1 MFRKSIP
8 MVALAALLAV
18 TMAYAQQGASSA
30 TSTPATSSAP
40 AKAAKATK
48 MTAKKVTHVAK
59 TDLNSASKEDL
70 MKLPGMTDENAEKII
85 AGRPYKSKTE
95 LTKKNILTKAEYAKV
110 RTHVVAKRTAE
121 MKAGTAPEG
130 SKAEEAKESK
140 SQEQKE
146 NKTETPTGK

>member
-40 AKAAKATK
+40 VKAAKATK

-70 MKLPGMTDENAEKII
+70 MKLPGVTDETAEKIL
-85 AGRPYKSKTE
+85 AARPFK
-95 LTKKNILTKAEYAKV
+95 TKAELRSKGIVTKKEYAKIAMKV
-110 RTHVVAKRTAE
+110 IAKQEPTAN
-121 MKAGTAPEG
+121 A
-130 SKAEEAKESK
+130 S
-140 SQEQKE
+140 
-146 NKTETPTGK
+146 GK

>member
-70 MKLPGMTDENAEKII
+70 MKLPGVTDETAEKIV
-85 AGRPYKSKTE
+85 AARPFK
-95 LTKKNILTKAEYAKV
+95 TKAELRSKGIVTKKEYAKIAMKV
-110 RTHVVAKRTAE
+110 IAKQEPTAN
-121 MKAGTAPEG
+121 A
-130 SKAEEAKESK
+130 S
-140 SQEQKE
+140 
-146 NKTETPTGK
+146 GK